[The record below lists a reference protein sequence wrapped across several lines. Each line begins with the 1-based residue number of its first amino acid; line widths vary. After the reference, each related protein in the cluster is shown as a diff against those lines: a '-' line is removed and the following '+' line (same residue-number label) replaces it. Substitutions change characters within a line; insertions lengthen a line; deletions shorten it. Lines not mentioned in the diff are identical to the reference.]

1 MNTMIAIL
9 TAIWM
14 VTTIVAK
21 AEPVPDDL
29 QDLIDLLSDVN
40 ISTPDRVTG
49 DQEEN
54 ISRPD
59 RVTADQFVSKGPRK
73 YHFTPEKKNA
83 QQAHK
88 YCERL
93 QSQLWYP
100 TESEDLGW
108 SFYSA
113 QQAQTNQT
121 AKVDTIWVYK
131 QSVTI
136 SLEDQ
141 IAYARAPKD
150 GIYPVETSHNQT
162 IEFANRFQPNQSCL
176 AIARVNNTHF
186 QYTWVSCSSEYHI
199 ICVKDKVEYYVEP
212 LQLQIKGLTEILEIL
227 IQDRNQSESDFQRRL
242 SLLEVSRCDHCCV
255 VSAVL
260 QWTNYGLF
268 CGSFLVSGIMLILCL
283 RDRFRPSYHGVMS
296 TSPSIIVTERAVSAR
311 QRSRRRTAIQY

>member
-1 MNTMIAIL
+1 MKTSMKTVILTL

-14 VTTIVAK
+14 VTTSVAE
-21 AEPVPDDL
+21 EPVLDDL
-29 QDLIDLLSDVN
+29 QELIDLLS
-40 ISTPDRVTG
+40 G
-49 DQEEN
+49 EN

-59 RVTADQFVSKGPRK
+59 RVPGDQFVSKGPRE
-73 YHFTPEKKNA
+73 YHFTPEKKDA
-83 QQAHK
+83 GKSHK
-88 YCERL
+88 YCESL
-93 QSQLWYP
+93 HSQLWYP
-100 TESEDLGW
+100 TENEDIGW
-108 SFYSA
+108 SFYNA

-121 AKVDTIWVYK
+121 AEVDIIWIYK

-150 GIYPVETSHNQT
+150 GLYPRKTSHNQT
-162 IEFANRFQPNQSCL
+162 IDFANRFQPNQSCV

-186 QYTWVSCSSEYHI
+186 QYTWVSCSTEYNL

-212 LQLQIKGLTEILEIL
+212 LQIQIKGLTEILEIL
-227 IQDRNQSESDFQRRL
+227 IQDSNQSDSDFQRRL

-268 CGSFLVSGIMLILCL
+268 CGSFMVSGIMLILCL
-283 RDRFRPSYHGVMS
+283 RDRFRPSYHGVLS
-296 TSPSIIVTERAVSAR
+296 QAPTLIVTQKAVSKKQ
-311 QRSRRRTAIQY
+311 QRAARRRTAMSQL